1 MTGPGVEPGVERLH
15 LIDLTRSAAACKAVY
30 AGSIPTPASIF
41 FNALALPCQALL
53 CVFGE
58 STFAIHS
65 GGDAETGSVSS
76 PILSLT

>member
-1 MTGPGVEPGVERLH
+1 MH
-15 LIDLTRSAAACKAVY
+15 LIDLTERAAACKAVY
-30 AGSIPTPASIF
+30 AGSIPTPASKY
-41 FNALALPCQALL
+41 FNALALACQALL

-65 GGDAETGSVSS
+65 GADAETGSVSS